1 MLRVRCREEGEVK
14 EKKERKREKKENGEE
29 KHLNITS
36 GHVVLIRRGCVL
48 VWAKQGNVVG
58 MQGEGRG
65 VLAEVMGRGSAGE
78 GKGGR

>member
-1 MLRVRCREEGEVK
+1 M
-14 EKKERKREKKENGEE
+14 
-29 KHLNITS
+29 NITS

-65 VLAEVMGRGSAGE
+65 GLAEVMGRGSAGE
-78 GKGGR
+78 GKGGRQRKAKKKLGKHSVREKSEEG